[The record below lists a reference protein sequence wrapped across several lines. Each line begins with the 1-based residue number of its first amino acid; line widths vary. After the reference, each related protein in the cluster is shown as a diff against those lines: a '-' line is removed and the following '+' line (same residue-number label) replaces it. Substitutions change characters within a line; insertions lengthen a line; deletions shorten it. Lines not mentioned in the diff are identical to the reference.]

1 MLNTTR
7 LFFERTSKMSQS
19 FQAFGNVYRNSKW
32 SDLHVFNIKASAG
45 LQFKH
50 IFIILISFIF
60 VTLFS
65 ARFDLQ
71 WFNLLVFTV
80 AEFIG
85 FLKDTLCSWVYFLIY
100 TTSFMFL
107 KSIYL
112 LAKKFHMSLVP
123 TATKK
128 SVTDAAV
135 LGNRQTPWLQA
146 KGTGTPTTT
155 NEILLLSLYLQKVV
169 KYLHLTN
176 MTDTQIS
183 KLYSTE
189 HDFTRLYHSL
199 QINGVYT
206 NHFLF
211 FVLNQQYNLVTKT
224 MNNRFSNRD
233 NLFYEPLDNSTLNNI
248 RTLEV
253 NTNWIKSLNFKH
265 QKEFLKII
273 NQNLNIG
280 KENRWLMKHSLL
292 SHDVLKSAHSTTHL
306 KKLYGTDKVS
316 SSLASKNIWV
326 STRLS
331 GGRTLYNSV
340 VASST
345 SYLKNISNSLLHTST
360 SLNLNNIEESFFWL
374 LQRFNFLQTSK
385 SYYQFEQSSLQASL
399 VKAFERQKRRRQRK
413 ANLALFK
420 KVSVF
425 NTINANTY
433 NAHFLLTDYVKGNR
447 KFSKDQDLQLYT
459 QTVFTLTS
467 FDLNFSKYLL
477 NNISLQKNELLIYSN
492 L

>member
-50 IFIILISFIF
+50 IFIILISSIL
-60 VTLFS
+60 VTFFLT
-65 ARFDLQ
+65 RFELQ
-71 WFNLLVFTV
+71 WFHLLVFTV
-80 AEFIG
+80 GEFIG
-85 FLKDTLCSWVYFLIY
+85 FLKDTLSSWIYFIIY
-100 TTSFMFL
+100 TTSFIFL
-107 KSIYL
+107 KIIYFL
-112 LAKKFHMSLVP
+112 SKKFHMSLVP
-123 TATKK
+123 SVTKK
-128 SVTDAAV
+128 SATDAAI
-135 LGNRQTPWLQA
+135 LGNRQTTWLQA
-146 KGTGTPTTT
+146 KGTGTPATA
-155 NEILLLSLYLQKVV
+155 NEILILSLYLQKVV

-176 MTDTQIS
+176 ITDMQIS
-183 KLYSTE
+183 RLYSTE

-199 QINGVYT
+199 QINRTYT

-211 FVLNQQYNLVTKT
+211 FVLNQKYNLVTKT
-224 MNNRFSNRD
+224 MNNRFSSRD
-233 NLFYEPLDNSTLNNI
+233 HLFYEPLDNSTLNNI

-253 NTNWIKSLNFKH
+253 NTNWIKSLTFKH

-306 KKLYGTDKVS
+306 KKLYGTDMVS

-326 STRLS
+326 SNRLNS
-331 GGRTLYNSV
+331 GQTLYNN
-340 VASST
+340 ALTSSM
-345 SYLKNISNSLLHTST
+345 SSLKNISNSLLHTSA
-360 SLNLNNIEESFFWL
+360 SLNLNNLEESFFWL

-385 SYYQFEQSSLQASL
+385 SYYQFEQSSLKASL
-399 VKAFERQKRRRQRK
+399 VNALEKQKRLRQSK
-413 ANLALFK
+413 ANLTFFREA
-420 KVSVF
+420 SAF

-433 NAHFLLTDYVKGNR
+433 NAHFLLTEYAKGSR
-447 KFSKDQDLQLYT
+447 EFSKDQDLQLYT
-459 QTVFTLTS
+459 QTVFALTS